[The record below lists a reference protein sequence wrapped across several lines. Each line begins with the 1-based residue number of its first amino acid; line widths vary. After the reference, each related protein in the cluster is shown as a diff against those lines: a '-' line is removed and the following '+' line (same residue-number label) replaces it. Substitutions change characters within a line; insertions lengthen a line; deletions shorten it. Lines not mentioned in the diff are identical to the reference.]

1 MRSDTSHCAT
11 LIEVVNHVENKG
23 IVGRLAWCQ
32 ASCLTETVVVVE
44 LVRCTPF
51 GRERRICYHSVK
63 LCIAKSISLQGIA
76 ILYAEVTELD
86 AMKEHVHTS
95 QVVGRRIFL
104 LSEDLVCMTDAC
116 STKQQRTTTASRVIN
131 IAQTSVTNGHNL
143 CQDTAHFLRCVE
155 LTSFLASTSGK
166 LANHI
171 LVGITENINLLRCFH
186 TKVNI
191 IKCKKNIADQSI
203 LVIGSLAQL
212 G

>member
-23 IVGRLAWCQ
+23 IVGCFAWCQ
-32 ASCLTETVVVVE
+32 TSSLAETVIVVE
-44 LVRCTPF
+44 LIGSTPF
-51 GRERRICYHSVK
+51 SRERRICYHSVK

-76 ILYAEVTELD
+76 ILYAEVAELD
-86 AMKEHVHTS
+86 AMKKHIHTS
-95 QVVGRRIFL
+95 QVVGRRVLL
-104 LSEDLVCMTDAC
+104 LSENLVCMTDAC
-116 STKQQRTTTASRVIN
+116 CTEQQRTTTTSWVID
-131 IAQTSVTNGHNL
+131 IAQTSVTDGYDL
-143 CQDTAHFLRCVE
+143 CQDTAHFLRSIE
-155 LTSFLASTSGK
+155 LTSFLACTSSK

-171 LVGITENINLLRCFH
+171 LVGITENVNLLRCFH

-191 IKCKKNIADQSI
+191 IKGKKNIADQSI

>member
-23 IVGRLAWCQ
+23 IVGCLAWCQ
-32 ASCLTETVVVVE
+32 ASCLTETIVVVE
-44 LVRCTPF
+44 LIGCTPF

-63 LCIAKSISLQGIA
+63 LCIAKSISLQSIT
-76 ILYAEVTELD
+76 ILYAEVAKLD
-86 AMKEHVHTS
+86 AMKKHIHTS
-95 QVVGRRIFL
+95 QVVGRGVLL
-104 LSEDLVCMTDAC
+104 LSENLVCMTDAC
-116 STKQQRTTTASRVIN
+116 CTEQQRTTTTGRVID
-131 IAQTSVTNGHNL
+131 IAQTSVTDGYDL
-143 CQDTAHFLRCVE
+143 CQDTAYFLRSVE
-155 LTSFLASTSGK
+155 LASFLASTRGK

-171 LVGITENINLLRCFH
+171 LVGITENVNLLRCFH

-191 IKCKKNIADQSI
+191 IKGKKNIAYQSV